1 MGSALERQDPA
12 VYAAVVG
19 EERRLREHIQ
29 LIPSENYPSA
39 AVLEANGSVMTQKYA
54 EGYPNRR
61 YYQGCQWVDKV
72 ESLARNRARRLF
84 KAGHANVQPHSGA
97 SANMAVYFATL
108 QPGDTV
114 MGMDLTSGG
123 HLTHGS
129 PVNFSAQLYNFVHYG
144 VDPQTER
151 IDFDQVAR
159 LAREHRP
166 KLIVTGA
173 TAYPRVWEYDRFKE
187 IADEVGARHMADI
200 AHVAGLIIGDVH
212 PSPIPYAQ
220 YVTSTSHKTLRG
232 PRGGFVLC
240 ERALRRD
247 LDRAVFPGLQGGPLE
262 HVIAAKAVMFHEA
275 AQPDFAVYAQA
286 VVDNCAALAET
297 LLHEGLTLVS
307 GGTDN
312 HLLLIR
318 LPAAGPTGKE
328 AAAALEAAGLVV
340 NKNTVPFDTKSPFVT
355 SGLRMGSPAAT
366 TFGFRADE
374 FRTIG
379 RLIARVL
386 RNPDDDTVPAAV
398 VAEVRELTSAV
409 AERREREETWPRLF
423 TPHETAAPAL
433 V

>member
-1 MGSALERQDPA
+1 MATALKLQDPE
-12 VYAAVVG
+12 VYATVVG
-19 EERRLREHIQ
+19 EEQRLREHIQ

-39 AVLEANGSVMTQKYA
+39 AILEANGSVMTQKYA

-61 YYQGCQWVDKV
+61 YYQGCQWVDEV
-72 ESLARNRARRLF
+72 ESLARRRARRLF

-97 SANMAVYFATL
+97 SANMAVYFAAL
-108 QPGDTV
+108 QPGDAV
-114 MGMDLTSGG
+114 MGMDLASGG

-129 PVNFSAQLYNFVHYG
+129 PVNFSSKLYNFVHYG
-144 VDPQTER
+144 VDPYTDR
-151 IDFDQVAR
+151 IDFHQVAR

-166 KLIVTGA
+166 KMIVTGA

-187 IADEVGARHMADI
+187 IADEVGALHMADI
-200 AHVAGLIIGDVH
+200 AHVAGLIVGGAH

-240 ERALRRD
+240 ERELRRD
-247 LDRAVFPGLQGGPLE
+247 LDRSVFPGIQGGPLE

-275 AQPDFAVYAQA
+275 AQPDFAAYAQA
-286 VVDNCAALAET
+286 VVQNCTALAET
-297 LLHEGLTLVS
+297 LLSEGLALVS

-312 HLLLIR
+312 HLLLVR
-318 LPAAGPTGKE
+318 FAEEGLTGKE
-328 AAAALEAAGLVV
+328 AAAALEEAGLVV
-340 NKNTVPFDTKSPFVT
+340 NKNAVPFDTRSPFVT

-379 RLIARVL
+379 RLIAQVL
-386 RNPDDDTVPAAV
+386 RNVDDDAVKAAV
-398 VAEVRELTSAV
+398 AAEVQELTSAV
-409 AERREREETWPRLF
+409 AERREREDTWPPLF
-423 TPHETAAPAL
+423 TPHEVPAPAL
-433 V
+433 D